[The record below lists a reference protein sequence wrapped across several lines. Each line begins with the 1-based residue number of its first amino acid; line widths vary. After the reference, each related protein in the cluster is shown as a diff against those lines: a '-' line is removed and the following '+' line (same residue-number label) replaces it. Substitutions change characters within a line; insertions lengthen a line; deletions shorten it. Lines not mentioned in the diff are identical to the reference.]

1 MAPFDLPLGWSVR
14 RKAVISAFVRVNIQ
28 AYRQENKLSVSRET
42 SELTAD
48 TSHSVQ
54 QVQSGEDLLGL
65 LIENCSNPF
74 VN

>member
-1 MAPFDLPLGWSVR
+1 MR

-54 QVQSGEDLLGL
+54 VQSGEDLLGL

>member
-1 MAPFDLPLGWSVR
+1 MR
-14 RKAVISAFVRVNIQ
+14 RKAVISVFVRVNIQ

-54 QVQSGEDLLGL
+54 VQSGEDLLGL

>member
-1 MAPFDLPLGWSVR
+1 MR